1 MTGLLIRLFVKHP
14 DRTDDQRV
22 RESYGVLGGAVGI
35 VCNVLLFIVK
45 LSVGLLTGSIA
56 VAADAVN
63 NLSDAGSAMI
73 ALFGARMA
81 ARPADDR
88 HPFGHGRMEYVAGL
102 VVAVII
108 IAVGLDFFKS
118 SIERIFEPAEVTLSA
133 LLFVLAACSIPVK
146 LWMFFFY
153 RTLAKRIDSPVLRA
167 TAFDSLSDILTT
179 SVVLVSLYTSTLTSF
194 PVDGVAGVLVAGLVV
209 VGGVKVVRDTINP
222 LLGETPDPALV
233 SRLVEKVLENP
244 DICGIHDLM
253 MHNYGPGR
261 YFATAH
267 AEVNSDADPVSI
279 HDSLENTERQVACV
293 LPVRLVLHCD
303 PFQKDD
309 PEYKKWRLAAVGTAH
324 EFDKRFQV
332 YDFRMARTPEAL
344 QLRFDLLVPR
354 DCPHNPAE
362 LREMFQRK
370 LGGEGG
376 EPVKVVIRIEHAF
389 V

>member
-14 DRTDDQRV
+14 GRTSDQRV
-22 RESYGVLGGAVGI
+22 REAYGVLGGAVGI
-35 VCNVLLFIVK
+35 VCNLLLFAVK

-56 VAADAVN
+56 VMADAVN
-63 NLSDAGSAMI
+63 NLSDAGSSVI
-73 ALFGARMA
+73 ALFGARLA
-81 ARPADDR
+81 AQAADDQ

-118 SIERIFEPAEVTLSA
+118 SVERIVEPAEVHLSPV
-133 LLFVLAACSIPVK
+133 LFIFAACSIPVK
-146 LWMFFFY
+146 LWMLFFY
-153 RTLAKRIDSPVLRA
+153 RNIAKRIDSAVLRA

-179 SVVLVSLYTSTLTSF
+179 LVVLISLYTSTLTTF
-194 PVDGVAGVLVAGLVV
+194 PVDGIAGVVVAAMVV

-222 LLGETPDPALV
+222 LLGEAPDRALV
-233 SRLVEKVLENP
+233 EKLVDKVLENP

-279 HDSLENTERQVACV
+279 HDSLENTEREVALS

-303 PFQKDD
+303 PFEKDD
-309 PEYKKWRLAAVGTAH
+309 PEYKKWRIAAVGTAH
-324 EFDKRFQV
+324 GFDARFQV
-332 YDFRMARTPEAL
+332 YDFRMSHAAGSL
-344 QLRFDLLVPR
+344 LLRFDLLVPR
-354 DCPHNPAE
+354 DCPAKPAE
-362 LREMFQRK
+362 LREMFQRELEK
-370 LGGEGG
+370 YGER
-376 EPVKVVIRIEHAF
+376 VKVSIRIEHAF